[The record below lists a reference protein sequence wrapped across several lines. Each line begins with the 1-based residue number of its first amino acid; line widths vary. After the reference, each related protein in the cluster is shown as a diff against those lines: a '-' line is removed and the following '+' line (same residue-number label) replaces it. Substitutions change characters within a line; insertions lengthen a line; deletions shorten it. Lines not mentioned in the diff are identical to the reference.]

1 MFKHVNKYRPFIK
14 VGMQGMVAYRA
25 IFFLQVIAQSLG
37 AFVTYYLWRAIFLS
51 SSDASLN
58 GFSLSEMTLYVLLSF
73 FTALLTSSG
82 GNWSIG
88 EEVRDG
94 SISMRLLKP
103 VSFSVTYLFQEIG
116 EKVMMLVLVAIPFLI
131 GLTLLQFVNSA
142 VASLS
147 FSHFLFY
154 LISVSLAYLINFY
167 FNICFGFTA
176 FIFKNLWGSTMM
188 KNAIIAFMSGALIP
202 LSFFPYWIG
211 TILQLLPFA
220 SLIYTPIMIGMGKY
234 SGDKLFNVICLQVL
248 WLGFFVI
255 LEKLI
260 WHIVIKQLNIQGG

>member
-1 MFKHVNKYRPFIK
+1 MFRSLNKYRPFIK
-14 VGMQGMVAYRA
+14 VGMQGMIAYRA
-25 IFFLQVIAQSLG
+25 NFFLQIIAQSLG

-51 SSDASLN
+51 SSDVSLN
-58 GFSLSEMTLYVLLSF
+58 GFSLSEMTLYVFLSF

-116 EKVMMLVLVAIPFLI
+116 EKVMMIGLVAIPFMI

-142 VASLS
+142 VAGLNLYN
-147 FSHFLFY
+147 FLFY
-154 LISVSLAYLINFY
+154 LISVTLAYLINFY

-188 KNAIIAFMSGALIP
+188 KNSIIAFMSGALIP
-202 LSFFPYWIG
+202 LSFFPHWIG
-211 TILQLLPFA
+211 TILQLFPFA

-234 SGDKLFNVICLQVL
+234 SGDKMFYVFCLQVF
-248 WLGFFVI
+248 WVAFFI
-255 LEKLI
+255 LLEKVI
-260 WHIVIKQLNIQGG
+260 WHIAIKQLNIQGG